1 MSDDLNTINANRAK
15 VFGREVEVLRKRYL
29 QHRETLGR
37 LTADAP
43 TEHLAHEYARLQK
56 EIDSAMAKLDELE
69 RGSEATPTA
78 TTERTPL
85 TPPPPPPPRPL
96 TQPSGAVP
104 PTGERRAWQTAP
116 IAPTPEPE
124 PAPTGD
130 GLRSSIG
137 IVAAGIVVL
146 AVIALLVW
154 YFLSAEKPPEA
165 FQDNPAVSTS
175 PVITETHA
183 PAPAVQPLPLS
194 ATPSDFNYGTIRKG
208 TRATH
213 QFTLANGTDTPIT
226 IATSRSTCRCLW
238 FKHAPSIPPHGTTSL
253 TITVDGGRAKKGAVD
268 EQVQVSAKG
277 TTQIMAA
284 IHVVANVE

>member
-15 VFGREVEVLRKRYL
+15 VFGREVEALRKRYL

-43 TEHLAHEYARLQK
+43 TEHLAHEYARLQRD
-56 EIDSAMAKLDELE
+56 IDSAMAKLDELE
-69 RGSEATPTA
+69 RGSSPDV
-78 TTERTPL
+78 TTERAPL
-85 TPPPPPPPRPL
+85 PSPPPPPRPL
-96 TQPSGAVP
+96 TQPSSVP
-104 PTGERRAWQTAP
+104 TAGERRAWQTTP

-124 PAPTGD
+124 PASNGS
-130 GLRSSIG
+130 GLLTIG

-146 AVIALLVW
+146 GVIILLVW
-154 YFLSAEKPPEA
+154 YFLSTEKPPEA
-165 FQDNPAVSTS
+165 LRDKPAVSTT
-175 PVITETHA
+175 PVITETQA
-183 PAPAVQPLPLS
+183 PPPPVQAVPLS
-194 ATPSDFNYGTIRKG
+194 VTPADFNYGTIRKG

-253 TITVDGGRAKKGAVD
+253 TVTVDGGRAKKGPVD

-277 TTQIMAA
+277 SAQTTAT